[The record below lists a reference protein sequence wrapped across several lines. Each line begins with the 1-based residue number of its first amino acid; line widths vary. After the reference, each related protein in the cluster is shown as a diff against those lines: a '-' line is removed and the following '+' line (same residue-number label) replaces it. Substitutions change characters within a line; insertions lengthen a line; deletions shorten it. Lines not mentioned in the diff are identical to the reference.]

1 MTTALFYHPVSLLHD
16 TGIHH
21 PESPLRIK
29 ETLSVLSEADFD
41 ALDRREAPVID
52 KAKLLWAHTKSH
64 VDGVFQAIPD
74 TGYVAID
81 GDTVICKDSGEA
93 ALRAAGGICA
103 AIDAVMNGEV
113 DNAFCLSRPPGHHA
127 ERDRAMGFCLFC
139 NPAIGAY
146 QAKNEHGIKKIAVID
161 FDVHHGN
168 GTQDVFWNDPDMFY
182 GSTHG
187 SPLFPGTGSEGEI
200 GVAGNIMNCPLPS
213 GAGSYEFR
221 KVMEDKIFP
230 GVQDFGPDFIIVSAG
245 FDAHR
250 EDPLASLN
258 LEDED
263 FGWVSRRI
271 VELSQELCNGRLVS
285 ILEGGYNTHALSRSV
300 ALHVRALMNATD

>member
-1 MTTALFYHPVSLLHD
+1 MTTAFFYHPVSLLHD

-21 PESPLRIK
+21 PESSRRI
-29 ETLSVLSEADFD
+29 EDVLNVLSDADFD
-41 ALDRREAPVID
+41 MLDRCEAPVVD
-52 KAKLLWAHTKSH
+52 NAKLLWAHTEEH
-64 VDGVFQAIPD
+64 VVRVFEAIPD
-74 TGYVAID
+74 TGYVAVD

-103 AIDAVMNGEV
+103 AVDAVITGEA

-146 QAKNEHGIKKIAVID
+146 QARNKHGFKKIAVID

-182 GSTHG
+182 ASTHE

-213 GAGSYEFR
+213 GAGSFEFR
-221 KVMEDKIFP
+221 KAMEDKIFP
-230 GVQDFGPDFIIVSAG
+230 AVQGFGPELIIVSAG

-263 FGWVSRRI
+263 FGWVSKRI
-271 VELSQELCNGRLVS
+271 VELSQDLCDGRLVS
-285 ILEGGYNTHALSRSV
+285 VLEGGYNTDALARSV
-300 ALHVRALMNATD
+300 ALHVKALMNATE

>member
-1 MTTALFYHPVSLLHD
+1 MTTALFNHPVSLLHD

-21 PESPLRIK
+21 PESPRRIK
-29 ETLSVLSEADFD
+29 EILKILSDADFD
-41 ALDRREAPVID
+41 GLDRREAPLVD
-52 KAKLLWAHTKSH
+52 NAKLLWAHTEEH
-64 VDGVFQAIPD
+64 VAGVFDAIPD

-103 AIDAVMNGEV
+103 AVDAVLAGDV
-113 DNAFCLSRPPGHHA
+113 TNAFCLSRPPGHHA
-127 ERDRAMGFCLFC
+127 ERERAMGFCLFC

-146 QAKNEHGIKKIAVID
+146 QARNAHGLKKIAVID

-182 GSTHG
+182 ASTHEY
-187 SPLFPGTGSEGEI
+187 PLFPGTGSEGEI

-213 GAGSYEFR
+213 GAGSFEFR
-221 KVMEDKIFP
+221 KAMEDKIFP
-230 GVQDFGPDFIIVSAG
+230 AVQDFEPELIIVSAG

-250 EDPLASLN
+250 EDPLASMT

-263 FGWVSRRI
+263 FGWVSKRI
-271 VELSQELCNGRLVS
+271 VELSQALCGGRLVS
-285 ILEGGYNTHALSRSV
+285 VLEGGYNTDALARSV
-300 ALHVRALMNATD
+300 ALHVKALMNAAE

>member
-1 MTTALFYHPVSLLHD
+1 MTTALFTHPVSLLHD

-21 PESPLRIK
+21 PESPRRIEEVLK
-29 ETLSVLSEADFD
+29 ILSDADFD
-41 ALDRREAPVID
+41 GLDRREAPVID
-52 KAKLLWAHTKSH
+52 NAKLLWAHTEEH
-64 VDGVFQAIPD
+64 VASVFESIPD

-103 AIDAVMNGEV
+103 AVDAVITGEV
-113 DNAFCLSRPPGHHA
+113 NNAFCLSRPPGHHA

-146 QAKNEHGIKKIAVID
+146 QARNVHGFKKIVVID

-182 GSTHG
+182 ASTHE
-187 SPLFPGTGSEGEI
+187 SPLFPGTGSEGEA

-221 KVMEDKIFP
+221 KTMEDKIFP
-230 GVQDFGPDFIIVSAG
+230 AVQNFEPELIIVSAG

-250 EDPLASLN
+250 EDPLASIN

-263 FGWVSRRI
+263 FGWVSKRI
-271 VELSQELCNGRLVS
+271 VELSQDLCDGRLVS
-285 ILEGGYNTHALSRSV
+285 VLEGGYNTDALARSV
-300 ALHVRALMNATD
+300 ALHIRALMNAAE